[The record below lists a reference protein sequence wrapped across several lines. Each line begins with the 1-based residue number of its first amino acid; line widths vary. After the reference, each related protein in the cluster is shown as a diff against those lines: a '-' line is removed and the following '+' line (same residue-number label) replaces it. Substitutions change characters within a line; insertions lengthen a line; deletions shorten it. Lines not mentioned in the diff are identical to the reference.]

1 MVFVSGIGETINP
14 SGGNRHIMW
23 YHQKRAN
30 QCHTS
35 HKKVKA
41 VGKPIESLNMSFKHK
56 KVKAHHTIKGMSAKV
71 TNISFNGKS
80 SLY

>member
-1 MVFVSGIGETINP
+1 M
-14 SGGNRHIMW
+14 
-23 YHQKRAN
+23 
-30 QCHTS
+30 S
-35 HKKVKA
+35 HVTLKGKA
-41 VGKPIESLNMSFKHK
+41 IGKPIESLNMSFKHK